1 MAETG
6 LAQRIAARVR
16 ARGGGRLH
24 VQARRGTAHVAR
36 QVGADLFDRS
46 PLGAGDDVA
55 VHRFDRAEDL
65 VDFERAA
72 ERRRVGHPPG
82 SDEVLDEGR
91 GPVAEGEVGRRF
103 LGEQTRGQE
112 QEQKSGAHGG
122 GNIVYPPMHV
132 ENHRGSVVES
142 RHAVH
147 VAVVDSNGRLVAQA
161 GDPAYTTFWRS
172 AAKPFQAQPL
182 VEDGVVERFGLQRQ
196 DLALAC
202 ASHSSEPAH
211 VALVREFL
219 QRIGCSERDLMCG
232 PHRPLSDA
240 VAKDYETRG
249 VRLTAV
255 YSNCSGKHTG
265 MLALAKHHGWPTE
278 FYARVEHPVQQRCLK
293 SVSEYTD
300 VAVQDIG
307 VAVDGCGVACF
318 ALPLRNM
325 ALAYTRIPA
334 AILEAMV
341 LHPELIAGEGRPCTE
356 MMRAHPGRVVAKVGA
371 EGVYS
376 ASLIREGLGVTL
388 KVEDGHSVAS
398 ALAIASVLAELGLKP
413 QPAALLKKPITNSR
427 GETVGE
433 MRVNGGLLK

>member
-1 MAETG
+1 
-6 LAQRIAARVR
+6 
-16 ARGGGRLH
+16 
-24 VQARRGTAHVAR
+24 
-36 QVGADLFDRS
+36 
-46 PLGAGDDVA
+46 
-55 VHRFDRAEDL
+55 
-65 VDFERAA
+65 
-72 ERRRVGHPPG
+72 
-82 SDEVLDEGR
+82 
-91 GPVAEGEVGRRF
+91 
-103 LGEQTRGQE
+103 
-112 QEQKSGAHGG
+112 
-122 GNIVYPPMHV
+122 MHV
-132 ENHRGSVVES
+132 ENRRGSVIES

-161 GDPAYTTFWRS
+161 GNPDVVTFWRS
-172 AAKPFQAQPL
+172 AAKPFQALPL
-182 VEDGVVERFGLQRQ
+182 VEDGVAARFGLTRQ

-202 ASHSSEPAH
+202 ASHSSEPGQ

-219 QRIGCSERDLMCG
+219 QRVGCSERDLMCG

-265 MLALAKHHGWPTE
+265 MLAVAKHHGWPTE
-278 FYARVEHPVQQRCLK
+278 FYARSEHPVQQRCLK
-293 SVSEYTD
+293 SVSHYTD
-300 VAVQDIG
+300 VPVKEIG

-318 ALPLRNM
+318 ALPIRNM
-325 ALAYTRIPA
+325 ALAYTRLDGP
-334 AILEAMV
+334 ILEAMT

-356 MMRAHPGRVVAKVGA
+356 IMRAHPGRVVAKVGA

-376 ASLIREGLGVTL
+376 ALLIREGLGVTL

-398 ALAIASVLAELGLKP
+398 ALAIASVLAELGLRP

-433 MRVNGGLLK
+433 MRVNGGLAR

>member
-1 MAETG
+1 
-6 LAQRIAARVR
+6 
-16 ARGGGRLH
+16 
-24 VQARRGTAHVAR
+24 
-36 QVGADLFDRS
+36 LF
-46 PLGAGDDVA
+46 
-55 VHRFDRAEDL
+55 
-65 VDFERAA
+65 
-72 ERRRVGHPPG
+72 
-82 SDEVLDEGR
+82 
-91 GPVAEGEVGRRF
+91 
-103 LGEQTRGQE
+103 
-112 QEQKSGAHGG
+112 
-122 GNIVYPPMHV
+122 V
-132 ENHRGSVVES
+132 ESYRGSVLES
-142 RHAVH
+142 RHTVH
-147 VAVVDSNGRLVAQA
+147 VAVVDAAGRLVASA
-161 GDPAYTTFWRS
+161 GDPDYRTFWRS
-172 AAKPFQAQPL
+172 AAKPFQAVPL
-182 VEDGVVERFGLQRQ
+182 IEDGAVERFGLNRQ
-196 DLALAC
+196 GLALAC
-202 ASHSSEPAH
+202 ASHSSEPAQ

-219 QRIGCSERDLMCG
+219 QRIGCSERELMCG

-293 SVSEYTD
+293 AVAEYTD
-300 VAVQDIG
+300 VAAKEIG

-318 ALPLRNM
+318 VLPLRNM

-376 ASLIREGLGVTL
+376 AALIREGLGVTL
-388 KVEDGHSVAS
+388 KVEDGHSLAS

-413 QPAALLKKPITNSR
+413 QPASLLKKPI
-427 GETVGE
+427 
-433 MRVNGGLLK
+433 